1 MGPRRRR
8 APRSLDEGAM
18 LRTALPSGAMIRLAA
33 MWAITGAAGCSHL
46 APVDPIQLRTEA
58 AHCLTWYCLDDSAS
72 MRVRALEALSDTS
85 AAEGVERFRY
95 ALSDDYWG
103 ARFEACVGLGEAH
116 DENAMNLLRER
127 LQDSHDGVRAAAIW
141 ALHRMGDQ
149 SHTSELASLLLEHD
163 DAAVRRLTA
172 QLLGRLGEPKS
183 MVLLRRAARD
193 SDQGVRWEATAAMAR
208 LGNEKAVQQLVY
220 SAHSGF
226 SDRQTFAL
234 LELALLA
241 EPKCESLFRY
251 RLEEGPHSETRL
263 VAARGLGRL
272 GQPDGL
278 RLALESLRFD
288 QPNPSPEV
296 VKVDPP
302 QQQIGRIR
310 AMAALALGAIGD
322 ESALEALA
330 QAMRSDVP
338 EVRVAAAKAIVEI
351 VDRRSP
357 RNSDV
362 SHTAVRAAQ

>member
-1 MGPRRRR
+1 
-8 APRSLDEGAM
+8 
-18 LRTALPSGAMIRLAA
+18 MIRLAA
-33 MWAITGAAGCSHL
+33 MWAITAAAGCSHL
-46 APVDPIQLRTEA
+46 APVDPTQLRSEA
-58 AHCLTWYCLDDSAS
+58 VRYLEWYCLDDSAAI
-72 MRVRALEALSDTS
+72 RVRALEALSDTS
-85 AAEGVERFRY
+85 TAEAVQRFRY

-103 ARFEACVGLGEAH
+103 VRFEACVGLGEAH
-116 DENAMNLLRER
+116 EEDAMPLLRER
-127 LQDSHDGVRAAAIW
+127 LQDSHDAVRAAAIW
-141 ALHRMGDQ
+141 ALHRMTDQ
-149 SHTSELASLLLEHD
+149 SHTSELASLLLEHE

-183 MVLLRRAARD
+183 MVLLTRAARD
-193 SDQGVRWEATAAMAR
+193 RDQGVRWEATAAMAR

-251 RLEEGPHSETRL
+251 RLEEGPHAETRL

-278 RLALESLRFD
+278 RLALELLRFD
-288 QPNPSPEV
+288 QPDPSPEV

-302 QQQIGRIR
+302 QQQIGRVR
-310 AMAALALGAIGD
+310 TMAALALGDIGD
-322 ESALEALA
+322 ESALGALA
-330 QAMRSDVP
+330 QVMRTDAP

-351 VDRRSP
+351 VDRRSAG
-357 RNSDV
+357 SAD
-362 SHTAVRAAQ
+362 SGGAAQ